1 MEVAEN
7 ENFST
12 FYQRWITQL
21 GEYVDILSELSEQTF
36 DSNNK
41 SNVEA
46 LVEKVITHH
55 KVYYSVKW
63 AAARQ
68 NALPFFRP
76 GWLSPLEHGYLWH
89 TGWKP
94 FVAFGILDTL
104 KNNQVPGPSTLKE
117 LSTEQLEKIEK
128 LKIEIKIEERKVERD
143 MERQQMFIA
152 YPPMF
157 QLAELM
163 AQVNNGDIVVANMD
177 ALMDGHMMSF
187 AVGLEKVLK
196 RADYARLKT
205 LKLVLEILDLK
216 QSVQFLAG
224 LSKWQVNLRNWRKK
238 NNNTSQASTSA
249 SASSHQPD
257 INS

>member
-1 MEVAEN
+1 MELAPN
-7 ENFST
+7 ENFSI

-21 GEYVDILSELSEQTF
+21 GEYVDILSQLSKQTF

-46 LVEKVITHH
+46 VVEKVITHH
-55 KVYYSVKW
+55 KEYYSVKW
-63 AAARQ
+63 AAAHQ

-76 GWLSPLEHGYLWH
+76 GWLSPMEHGYLWH

-94 FVAFGILDTL
+94 FIAFRILDTL
-104 KNNQVPGPSTLKE
+104 KNNQVPGLSTLKE
-117 LSTEQLEKIEK
+117 LSTEQLEKIKK
-128 LKIEIKIEERKVERD
+128 LKIEIMMEERKVERD

-152 YPPMF
+152 YPVTF
-157 QLAELM
+157 QLAQLM
-163 AQVNNGDIVVANMD
+163 DQVNDGDIAVANID
-177 ALMDGHMMSF
+177 ALVDSNMRSYV
-187 AVGLEKVLK
+187 VGMEKVLK

-224 LSKWQVNLRNWRKK
+224 LSKWQVNLSNWTRK
-238 NNNTSQASTSA
+238 NQSTSQASTSA
-249 SASSHQPD
+249 SASSHQPH

>member
-1 MEVAEN
+1 MELVEN

-12 FYQRWITQL
+12 FYRRWITQL
-21 GEYVDILSELSEQTF
+21 GEYVDILSELSHQTF

-46 LVEKVITHH
+46 VVEKVVTHH
-55 KVYYSVKW
+55 KLYYGVKW
-63 AAARQ
+63 VAAHQ

-76 GWLSPLEHGYLWH
+76 GWITTMEQGFLWH

-94 FVAFGILDTL
+94 FIAFEILNSL
-104 KNNQVPGPSTLKE
+104 KNNRVPGVSTLKE

-143 MERQQMFIA
+143 TERQHMSIT

-157 QLAELM
+157 ELAQQK
-163 AQVNNGDIVVANMD
+163 AQVNDGDIEVANID
-177 ALMDGHMMSF
+177 ALVDGNMRSYF
-187 AVGLEKVLK
+187 AGMERVLK

-224 LSKWQVNLRNWRKK
+224 LSKLQVNNRNWSNK

-249 SASSHQPD
+249 SASSRQLD
-257 INS
+257 IKS